1 VHTPDSSRY
10 WVAATYEDRF
20 RAGLEPDSIDKEF
33 LRRWYVARCDPYSAD
48 ALPEAPS
55 ELVNELA
62 RRYDMIV
69 YSVCTRSYMIYCVY
83 DMIVHVHIICSM
95 HSFIR

>member
-1 VHTPDSSRY
+1 M
-10 WVAATYEDRF
+10 AATYEDRF

-33 LRRWYVARCDPYSAD
+33 LRRWYVARCDPYAVD

-62 RRYDMIV
+62 RRYD
-69 YSVCTRSYMIYCVY
+69 CV
-83 DMIVHVHIICSM
+83 
-95 HSFIR
+95 FITYTSTG

>member
-1 VHTPDSSRY
+1 M
-10 WVAATYEDRF
+10 AATYEDRF

-33 LRRWYVARCDPYSAD
+33 LRRWYVARCDPYAAD

-62 RRYDMIV
+62 RRYDCVFYYIYIYWVTMTVMIGALAHNI
-69 YSVCTRSYMIYCVY
+69 SYVLCI
-83 DMIVHVHIICSM
+83 
-95 HSFIR
+95 HSFIHLLDIS